1 MSDNIE
7 YKLNADPTGF
17 TAAMERV
24 RQSTE
29 AATKQIQE
37 GFKKVETSLN
47 GVKDMFGKVT
57 AAVGALTAV
66 AAGGKAFKEVIG
78 AANEWTGESK
88 KLATQLGLTTERAS
102 VMLVAMR
109 HMGMDTDVV
118 TGAAA
123 KLSKQVFS
131 NGQAFEKLG
140 VQVKDSAGQYR
151 PTMDI
156 MQEVNAK
163 LRDIKNPIEQNIAGM
178 QVYGKSWGEVRGVLR
193 LTKDEITAAEQKA
206 KDLGLVVGDESVANS
221 KKYKEAMADLKIV
234 GTSLEV
240 QFGAAVM
247 PAFVKLGS
255 WLSAYGPAATK
266 LMGEALDGLGWAI
279 GQVVDVATSLWEMVA
294 PGFQALGQ
302 VITNTMGV
310 EAPRGMQIIISIM
323 NVLKTAFI
331 GLKTAVLMVMEYVRS
346 DIEITALKILRFADA
361 AMHAMKLDFTGAKK
375 AWDQGGEMIQEA
387 TEKRYKNLVKIAQDS
402 KDAMEKVWSSPGK
415 KQPEIKDKTIGAGP
429 TYDFDKEGAEK
440 KEKSR
445 IHEWEARLA
454 KEKEGWAKQQEIAG
468 TAREFSHEQELEY
481 WRKLLTSQ
489 KMTAEERAQVE
500 KKFYQTS
507 ALIRKEHFEQEIA
520 GERVKLEQFKNN
532 HDQRLTILNDIYKKM
547 VSRYGEESKEAKAA
561 MAEIVK
567 ERRAAAEQIDNIE
580 KTMSEGRRAAALA
593 GIDAEEQAAQFA
605 VDTHRMTAEELLTLQ
620 QGFEDRRY
628 QIKLAALK
636 EQEALQANN
645 PDSDPVAL
653 AQLHNQIE
661 QLEQQHQLKMSAI
674 RNKQFQE
681 QNKNQLAMIGTIES
695 GMQRVIAGT
704 LTGSIRM
711 SNIMQNMM
719 SVVAGAVVDMIAKM
733 AAQWIMQHLIMKGVG
748 SAMAAGEVTSQA
760 GVAGAAAIASTAAI
774 PVIGPAMALEA
785 GAAAS
790 AAALSFLPMASAAGG
805 YDIPAGLN
813 PVVQTHAQEMILP
826 AKYANLIRGLAEN
839 GGAQAG
845 AGGAGVVV
853 NYHDNS
859 GRLSESELRRN
870 AAVIQRVLN
879 DQRRKS

>member
-310 EAPRGMQIIISIM
+310 EAPSGMQIIISIM

-361 AMHAMKLDFTGAKK
+361 AMHAMKLDFSGAKK

-429 TYDFDKEGAEK
+429 TYDFDKEGADK

-454 KEKEGWAKQQEIAG
+454 KEREGWAKQQEIAG

-774 PVIGPAMALEA
+774 PVIGPAMAPEA
-785 GAAAS
+785 GAAAFS
-790 AAALSFLPMASAAGG
+790 AAMAFLPTASASGG
-805 YDIPAGLN
+805 YDIPKGLD
-813 PVVQTHAQEMILP
+813 PITQLHQEEMVLP
-826 AKYANLIRGLAEN
+826 AKHANVIRNLADN
-839 GGAQAG
+839 GGAQ
-845 AGGAGVVV
+845 GGNGGGMVVH
-853 NYHDNS
+853 YHDNS
-859 GRLSESELRRN
+859 GRLTESEIRRN
-870 AAVIQRVLN
+870 AGLFHRVLSELK
-879 DQRRKS
+879 RKS

>member
-17 TAAMERV
+17 TAAMDRM
-24 RQSTE
+24 RQATE
-29 AATKQIQE
+29 AATKQMADN
-37 GFKKVETSLN
+37 FKKVEATMNS
-47 GVKDMFGKVT
+47 VKDTFNKVT
-57 AAVGALTAV
+57 AVVGTMTAV
-66 AAGGKAFKEVIG
+66 AAGGKAFKELIG

-88 KLATQLGLTTERAS
+88 KLATQLGVSTERAS

-109 HMGMDTDVV
+109 RMGMDTEVV

-140 VQVKDSAGQYR
+140 VQVKDSTGQYR
-151 PTMDI
+151 PVTDI
-156 MQEVNAK
+156 MQEVNGK
-163 LRDIKNPIEQNIAGM
+163 LREIKNPIEQNIAGM
-178 QVYGKSWGEVRGVLR
+178 QVYGKSWTEVRGILR
-193 LTKDEITAAEQKA
+193 LTKEEIAASEQRA
-206 KDLGLVVGDESVANS
+206 KELGLVVGGEAVANS
-221 KKYKEAMADLKIV
+221 KKYKEALSDLKLV
-234 GTSLEV
+234 STSLEV
-240 QFGAAVM
+240 QFGNAVL
-247 PAFVKLGS
+247 PTFVKIGS
-255 WLSAYGPAATK
+255 WLSSVGPSAASVMTAA
-266 LMGEALDGLGWAI
+266 MTSFGEIMSSIGEIFSAVWSEIKNVLDALSEDFYR
-279 GQVVDVATSLWEMVA
+279 SY
-294 PGFQALGQ
+294 
-302 VITNTMGV
+302 GV
-310 EAPRGMQIIISIM
+310 ELPGAMGIF
-323 NVLKTAFI
+323 VGALKTVEIAFVA
-331 GLKTAVLMVMEYVRS
+331 LKTSVQLVIEGINGLLEEFMMHMVRLGAVVMAAVQG
-346 DIEITALKILRFADA
+346 DFA
-361 AMHAMKLDFTGAKK
+361 GAKK
-375 AWDQGGEMIQEA
+375 EWERGGEAIASAEHDRWERMQ
-387 TEKRYKNLVKIAQDS
+387 KIAGDG
-402 KDAMEKVWSSPGK
+402 MGKVKEIYNRPLRPSVP
-415 KQPEIKDKTIGAGP
+415 IKDKPDEDGKHT
-429 TYDFDKEGAEK
+429 DFDKEGAEK

-532 HDQRLTILNDIYKKM
+532 HDQRLAILNDIYKKM
-547 VSRYGEESKEAKAA
+547 VSRYGDESKEAKAA

-839 GGAQAG
+839 SGVQAG